1 MNMPRLSLS
10 ALVLA
15 GLALSACSSEQGP
28 SGSTSHAVH
37 PALPSGESPTVANTT
52 EPDMSGV
59 NPQYIARL
67 VKRGDALPAIVGNTL
82 DGAALSSADLTGKTV
97 LINVWFYH

>member
-1 MNMPRLSLS
+1 MPRLLLS

-28 SGSTSHAVH
+28 SGSTSHAVR
-37 PALPSGESPTVANTT
+37 PALPPGEAPTVANTI

-59 NPQYIARL
+59 NSQFTARL
-67 VKRGDALPAIVGNTL
+67 VKRGDSLPGIVGNTL
-82 DGAALSSADLTGKTV
+82 DGVELTSADLTGKTV